1 MKAYL
6 LEAGQLLDFIP
17 YPKNGI
23 TIWLPNTPVD
33 PNITVVALE
42 YWTFNEYLDN
52 SVPASILLKF
62 IGMLVG

>member
-42 YWTFNEYLDN
+42 Y
-52 SVPASILLKF
+52 
-62 IGMLVG
+62 

>member
-1 MKAYL
+1 LYLNIVNWPENRELVVKEIDQLPMKAYL

-42 YWTFNEYLDN
+42 Y
-52 SVPASILLKF
+52 
-62 IGMLVG
+62 

>member
-1 MKAYL
+1 LYLNIVNWPENRELVVKEIDQLPMKAYL

-23 TIWLPNTPVD
+23 TIRLPNTPVD

-42 YWTFNEYLDN
+42 Y
-52 SVPASILLKF
+52 
-62 IGMLVG
+62 